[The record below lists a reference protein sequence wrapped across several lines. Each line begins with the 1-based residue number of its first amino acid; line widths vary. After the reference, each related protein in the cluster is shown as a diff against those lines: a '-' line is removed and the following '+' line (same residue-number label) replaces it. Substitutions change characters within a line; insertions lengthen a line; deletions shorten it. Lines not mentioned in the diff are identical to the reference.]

1 MKAWFLLAKVR
12 SDYKPIVV
20 NGRDVD
26 ADADKRPGQ
35 WLYVMGWC
43 QRGEV
48 VSEMANAN
56 RSLKKYAAPE
66 YESYRGDYT
75 AYKAVGVEDNDSAL
89 DMINAEIE
97 KLNNLVED

>member
-12 SDYKPIVV
+12 DDYKPIVV

-89 DMINAEIE
+89 DMINAEIK
-97 KLNNLVED
+97 KLNNSVEV